1 MERMYTV
8 VAFTLGCLPLTD
20 LRGQDSLRA
29 ACDAASTTYQM
40 RQCASRDLT
49 AARAELDRY
58 LAEARR
64 VAAKRPV
71 LDSAQSAWER
81 YRDISCRSAASEYE
95 GGTMQPLVEV
105 SCLAQ
110 RTRARIRELYESY
123 LRAADTSL
131 PEPKND

>member
-1 MERMYTV
+1 MKSTHTV
-8 VAFTLGCLPLTD
+8 VALTLGCLPLTE
-20 LRGQDSLRA
+20 LFGQDSLRA
-29 ACDAASTTYQM
+29 TCDTASTTYQM

-49 AARAELDRY
+49 AARTELDRY

-64 VAAKRPV
+64 VAGKRSM

-81 YRDISCRSAASEYE
+81 YRDISCRSAASQYE

-105 SCLAQ
+105 SCLAE